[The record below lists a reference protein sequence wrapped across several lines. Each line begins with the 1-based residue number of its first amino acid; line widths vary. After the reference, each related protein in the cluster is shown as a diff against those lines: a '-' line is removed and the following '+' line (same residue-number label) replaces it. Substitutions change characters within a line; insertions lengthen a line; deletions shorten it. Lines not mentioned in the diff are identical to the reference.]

1 MLGLPLLRG
10 YLYGLSTQ
18 WGRYFDLPRHSH
30 YSGRQGL
37 SQWSFNTLSGGRDFD
52 LPRHSHYSDTQG
64 LDLYGPM
71 LWSFN
76 TVGGEILTSQIH
88 SHYSGV
94 ISMVFQH
101 AVGGEILT
109 FQDRETHS
117 PTLPNLS
124 RHEHSGLSERPRGLR
139 VLNMRYLYAVFQHS
153 VPLARNS
160 LNVMGTWNTV
170 VMEG

>member
-37 SQWSFNTLSGGRDFD
+37 SQWSFNTLSGGRDFA

-76 TVGGEILTSQIH
+76 TVGGEILTSQTLPLLRGYLYGL
-88 SHYSGV
+88 STRQWGARFCV
-94 ISMVFQH
+94 
-101 AVGGEILT
+101 LT
-109 FQDRETHS
+109 FPDRETHS
-117 PTLPNLS
+117 PTLPLS

-139 VLNMRYLYAVFQHS
+139 VLNMRYLYGLSTQCA
-153 VPLARNS
+153 AR
-160 LNVMGTWNTV
+160 TTH
-170 VMEG
+170 